1 MGIFKKKEP
10 VPFPLT
16 DEEFIRETLKA
27 VDIYAKQHPDDTFNI
42 NDCIDCV
49 MMNMEPTW
57 RNVRLLAAYDG
68 FSPLDD
74 KERRALE
81 DRVRPE
87 LRARAY
93 NKAMSCLKGRKIQL
107 INRATAEAVISHEL
121 RQQGCEFFFQFQTH
135 RVKVYL
141 RVGENSAM
149 AFYVRFKDIREG
161 RLTEI
166 LDAAAGIAKQISQSG
181 LGISISTGWENYAG
195 WIK

>member
-1 MGIFKKKEP
+1 MGIFNKKP
-10 VPFPLT
+10 CPFPLT

-27 VDIYAKQHPDDTFNI
+27 ANVYAKQHPDDTFNV
-42 NDCIDCV
+42 NDCVDWV
-49 MMNMEPTW
+49 LMNMEPTW

-68 FSPLDD
+68 FSPLDE
-74 KERRALE
+74 KELRALE

-93 NKAMSCLKGRKIQL
+93 NKAMECLKGRKVGQ
-107 INRATAEAVISHEL
+107 INRATAEAVISYEL
-121 RQQGCEFFFQFQTH
+121 RQRGCEFFFHFQTH

-141 RVGENSAM
+141 RVGENGAM

-166 LDAAAGIAKQISQSG
+166 LDAAAGLAEQISQSG
-181 LGISISTGWENYAG
+181 LDLNISKGWKNYAG
-195 WIK
+195 WQK